1 MQKFNSSTKI
11 IIGVDHGYGN
21 MKTAHRIFKTGV
33 ECMEEEPIVSRNFV
47 KYKDK
52 FYVIGESHLVYQG
65 NKTESEDFHILT
77 LAALAEELMFR
88 GLHEA
93 NVTLAVGLP
102 LAWMKSQGAD
112 FKRYLLKEQELHFE
126 FRKERYHVHLCGV
139 EVFPQGFAAIVNLG
153 TMLGMNML
161 ADIGNGTMNVMQ
173 IIDNKP
179 LEKSLVTDKFG
190 VGICMKE
197 IQKEL
202 SKENGE
208 DIPEMLIEP
217 LLWNGIQGRTDVTAA
232 KVERI
237 AKQYAENIRKRLV
250 DYGYKE
256 GLVHL
261 YVIGGG
267 GCLLRNYT
275 ELAGKAEVIFITDI
289 CANAKGYE
297 YLAAQNS
304 ADRGNAM
311 RKTYKCSNI
320 KFCMEDENQR
330 RTWEYLQGM
339 TRKDGSYGKILSDAF
354 VEVLDSKNEIRADK
368 SEELL
373 ALSLKQSEHEFE
385 QLKEMFARVLE
396 GNFRNL
402 QEILTEHMEKCF
414 QECISNFQVGAVKAA
429 EVVDSNELG
438 QMQEAE
444 LSEDMMAFA
453 FTMGE

>member
-1 MQKFNSSTKI
+1 MQKYNSNIRI

-21 MKTAHRIFKTGV
+21 MKTAHKAFRTGV
-33 ECMEEEPIVSRNFV
+33 ECMDEEPIVSKNFV

-65 NKTESEDFHILT
+65 NKTDSEDFYILT
-77 LAALAEELMFR
+77 LAALAEELKFR

-112 FKRYLLKEQELHFE
+112 FRRYLMKEQELYFE
-126 FRKERYHVHLCGV
+126 FRRERYHVHLCGV
-139 EVFPQGFAAIVNLG
+139 EIFPQGFAAVVNLG
-153 TMLGMNML
+153 AMQGMNML

-173 IIDNKP
+173 IVDNKP

-217 LLWNGIQGRTDVTAA
+217 LLRNGLQERTDSTAK
-232 KVERI
+232 KVEHI
-237 AKQYAENIRKRLV
+237 ATRYTENIRRRLV

-267 GCLLRNYT
+267 GCLIRNYSD
-275 ELAGKAEVIFITDI
+275 LAEKKGVTFITDI
-289 CANAKGYE
+289 CANAKGYAT
-297 YLAAQNS
+297 LAEKKL
-304 ADRGNAM
+304 
-311 RKTYKCSNI
+311 RK
-320 KFCMEDENQR
+320 
-330 RTWEYLQGM
+330 
-339 TRKDGSYGKILSDAF
+339 
-354 VEVLDSKNEIRADK
+354 
-368 SEELL
+368 
-373 ALSLKQSEHEFE
+373 
-385 QLKEMFARVLE
+385 
-396 GNFRNL
+396 
-402 QEILTEHMEKCF
+402 
-414 QECISNFQVGAVKAA
+414 
-429 EVVDSNELG
+429 
-438 QMQEAE
+438 
-444 LSEDMMAFA
+444 
-453 FTMGE
+453 